1 MCGIAGILYYE
12 RGRARDPAESALVR
26 RMGRQLERRGPDDER
41 LYGDDDLLLLFR
53 RLAVNDLA
61 LGSQP
66 FVEPR
71 TGIVSATNG
80 EIYNHVELRA
90 QLTGARFATRC
101 DAEVVGP
108 LAARDGPD
116 FPGRLRGMF
125 SCAVWMPARRELILA
140 RDRLGIKPLYC
151 FRGADCLVFASELKA
166 LLVHPETPAEIDWG
180 AFVGHPGGPGR
191 AAVPPGI
198 EEVPPAHAVV
208 FGLDGSVDS
217 RQYWN
222 IRDSL
227 AAASDHDVDAAARV
241 RGYAER
247 FSQSVEEHLLS
258 DVPLGV
264 FLSGGIDSSLVTAE
278 ARRHVGDLHA
288 FTVLHES
295 TVECGDAASA
305 VRVARETGTRLHLA
319 DFRGPLLPGRLG
331 ADLAWFEYFVWVA
344 ERPWFSLEDVFKHEL
359 HRIAKAVVPGLK
371 VILLGQGADEFA
383 GGYSNQAGLG
393 VANLGWEDYLS
404 NTVGSLRGHRLH
416 RFFRRDFESTLLQE
430 PWGEFGRQVIVHAE
444 WTLGKGN
451 LRTEDRVSSAQ
462 GIEARVPFLDHRLV
476 EYLAATPPAL
486 REPLLWDKRIVREA
500 LARRVPTY
508 PPEHRKHPFVFGGN
522 LEAPGRTLWG
532 ILAAVF
538 PQFRDEYLA
547 DPRSPL
553 DAASVVG
560 WFDELASRPSRAYAD
575 IESLQEC
582 MSLAVWDRWLRR
594 LKSSD
599 RAAAPDAPSN
609 LPHLLDGQDD
619 LPADLGSAAP

>member
-1 MCGIAGILYYE
+1 MCGIVGILYFD
-12 RGRARDPAESALVR
+12 RGRARQPAESALVR
-26 RMGRQLERRGPDDER
+26 RMGRQLERRGPDEER
-41 LYGDDDLLLLFR
+41 LWGDDDLLLLFR

-61 LGSQP
+61 HGSQP
-66 FVEPR
+66 FVDPR
-71 TGIVSATNG
+71 TGIVCATNG
-80 EIYNHVELRA
+80 EIYNHQELRA
-90 QLTGARFATRC
+90 QLTDACFKTRC

-108 LAARDGPD
+108 LAARDGAE
-116 FPGRLRGMF
+116 FPRSLRGMF
-125 SCAVWMPARRELILA
+125 SCAVWIPARRELILA
-140 RDRLGIKPLYC
+140 RDRFGIKPLYC

-191 AAVPPGI
+191 AAVPTGI

-208 FGLDGSVDS
+208 FGTDGSIDS

-227 AAASDHDVDAAARV
+227 AAASDHDGDAAGRIT
-241 RGYAER
+241 GYAEL
-247 FSQSVEEHLLS
+247 FSQSVKEHLLS

-278 ARRHVGDLHA
+278 ARQHLSDLHA

-295 TVECGDAASA
+295 TVESGDAASA
-305 VRVARETGTRLHLA
+305 VRVARDTGTHLHFV
-319 DFRGPLLPGRLG
+319 DFRGPRLPARLG

-344 ERPWFSLEDVFKHEL
+344 EKPWFSLEDVFKHEL
-359 HRIAKAVVPGLK
+359 HRVARSLVPGLK

-393 VANLGWEDYLS
+393 VANRDWDDYLS
-404 NTVGSLRGHRLH
+404 STVGSLRGHRLY
-416 RFFRRDFESTLLQE
+416 RFFRRDVEASLLHE
-430 PWGEFGRQVIVHAE
+430 PWGEFGRQLIAHAE
-444 WTLGKGN
+444 WTLGQGN

-476 EYLAATPPAL
+476 EYMAATPPAL
-486 REPLLWDKRIVREA
+486 RESLLWDKRIVREA
-500 LARRVPTY
+500 LGRHLPTY
-508 PPEHRKHPFVFGGN
+508 PREHRKHPFVFGGT
-522 LEAPGRTLWG
+522 LEAAGRHLWG

-538 PQFRDEYLA
+538 PQFRDDYLS
-547 DPRSPL
+547 DPDTPL
-553 DAASVVG
+553 DAPSVIA
-560 WFDELASRPSRAYAD
+560 WFDELAARPSRDYAD

-599 RAAAPDAPSN
+599 GAVAPGAAPD
-609 LPHLLDGQDD
+609 LPHWLTD
-619 LPADLGSAAP
+619 LPADAR

>member
-1 MCGIAGILYYE
+1 MCGIVGILYFD
-12 RGRARDPAESALVR
+12 RGRARQPDESALVR
-26 RMGRQLERRGPDDER
+26 RMGRQLERRGPDEER
-41 LYGDDDLLLLFR
+41 LWGDDDLLLLFR

-61 LGSQP
+61 HGSQP
-66 FVEPR
+66 FVDPR
-71 TGIVSATNG
+71 TGIVCATNG
-80 EIYNHVELRA
+80 EIYNHRELRA
-90 QLTGARFATRC
+90 QLTDACFQTRC

-108 LAARDGPD
+108 LAARDGAE
-116 FPGRLRGMF
+116 FPRSLRGMF
-125 SCAVWMPARRELILA
+125 SCAVWVPARRELILA
-140 RDRLGIKPLYC
+140 RDRFGIKPLYC

-208 FGLDGSVDS
+208 FSTDGSIDS

-227 AAASDHDVDAAARV
+227 AAASDHDVDAASRIT
-241 RGYAER
+241 GYAEL
-247 FSQSVEEHLLS
+247 FSRSVKEHLLS

-278 ARRHVGDLHA
+278 ARQHLSDLHA

-295 TVECGDAASA
+295 TIESGDAASA
-305 VRVARETGTRLHLA
+305 VQVARDTGTRLHLV
-319 DFRGPLLPGRLG
+319 DFRGPRLPARLG

-359 HRIAKAVVPGLK
+359 HRVARSLVPGLK

-393 VANLGWEDYLS
+393 IANRDWDDYLS
-404 NTVGSLRGHRLH
+404 STVGSLRGHRMY
-416 RFFRRDFESTLLQE
+416 RFFRRDIEASLLHE
-430 PWGEFGRQVIVHAE
+430 PWGEFGRQVIAHAE
-444 WTLGKGN
+444 WTLGQGN

-476 EYLAATPPAL
+476 EYMAATPPAL
-486 REPLLWDKRIVREA
+486 RESLLWDKRIVREA
-500 LARRVPTY
+500 LGRHLPTY
-508 PPEHRKHPFVFGGN
+508 PREHRKHPFIFGGT
-522 LEAPGRTLWG
+522 LEAAARHLWG

-538 PQFRDEYLA
+538 PQFRDDYLS
-547 DPRSPL
+547 DPDTPL
-553 DAASVVG
+553 DAASVIA
-560 WFDELASRPSRAYAD
+560 WFDELAARSSRDYAD

-599 RAAAPDAPSN
+599 GAVAPGAAPS
-609 LPHLLDGQDD
+609 LPHWLTD
-619 LPADLGSAAP
+619 LPADAR